1 MKKLLLYLSIGL
13 MLLSSPVNVLAEDN
27 NKSIENTNASSENNI
42 ANENKTSEEN
52 QETEVDPNTIRNQDF
67 LVPTKKGVQK
77 ANLYEAEKIKKLEEL
92 PLESLTKSYLLGD
105 YKSGDILEGYNLD
118 EVRAMASTSKLVSIF
133 VVLDKIQE
141 GKISLTDEVE
151 IDHEAA
157 ALTGSSFKLKEGDKV
172 TVEKLVEASMV
183 VSGNDAITA
192 LAKHVAGSTDAFV
205 KMMNDKCYDLG
216 LKNALM
222 VNPTGLTNYEILD
235 YNKMTTREMFKLS
248 QELIKFHPDILKY
261 TSIDKLED
269 PARNF
274 IEYSTNPV
282 LGIVPEIDGLKT
294 GYTNAAGRCVIL
306 TGLEKGE
313 KDKSKDMRLIA
324 ITTGSNSDFER
335 FVACKRLVTKG
346 FEDYGYNAIGDTEKE
361 LRTIEVLN
369 SQDENIPV
377 YQKEVGYIL
386 SKSTDKF
393 REMVEINEDLKAPIE
408 AGSSVG
414 KISFY
419 DGDDLIYESHLI
431 VKDKVYEKGII
442 NKFKRVFEE
451 IFVNMEKA
459 AWSKKKCH
467 NLLTLLKY
475 LYTII
480 L

>member
-1 MKKLLLYLSIGL
+1 MKKLLLYLSLGL
-13 MLLSSPVNVLAEDN
+13 VLLSSPVNVLAEDN
-27 NKSIENTNASSENNI
+27 TKSIENTNASSENNI
-42 ANENKTSEEN
+42 ATENKTSEEK
-52 QETEVDPNTIRNQDF
+52 EVDPNTIRNQNF
-67 LVPTKKGVQK
+67 LVPTKEGVQK

-141 GKISLTDEVE
+141 GKISLSDEVE

-192 LAKHVAGSTDAFV
+192 LAKYVAGSTDAFV
-205 KMMNDKCYDLG
+205 KMMNDKCADLG

-235 YNKMTTREMFKLS
+235 YNKMTTREMFKLAS
-248 QELIKFHPDILKY
+248 ELIKFHPDILKY
-261 TSIDKLED
+261 TTIDKLED

-313 KDKSKDMRLIA
+313 EGKSKDMRLIG

-335 FVACKRLVTKG
+335 FVACKRLMTRG
-346 FEDYGYNAIGDTEKE
+346 FEDYGYNAIGDTFKE
-361 LRTIEVLN
+361 IRTIEVLD

-377 YQKEVGYIL
+377 YQKDVGYIL

-393 REMVEINEDLKAPIE
+393 REIVEIDDELKAPIE

-414 KISFY
+414 KINFY
-419 DGDDLIYESHLI
+419 DGDDLVYTSDLI

>member
-1 MKKLLLYLSIGL
+1 MKKLLLYLSLGL
-13 MLLSSPVNVLAEDN
+13 VLLSSPVNVLAEDN
-27 NKSIENTNASSENNI
+27 TKSIENTNASSENNI
-42 ANENKTSEEN
+42 ATENKTSEEK
-52 QETEVDPNTIRNQDF
+52 EVDPNTIRNQNF
-67 LVPTKKGVQK
+67 LVPTKEGVQK

-141 GKISLTDEVE
+141 GKISLSDEVE

-192 LAKHVAGSTDAFV
+192 LAKYVAGSTDAFV
-205 KMMNDKCYDLG
+205 KMMNDKCADLG

-235 YNKMTTREMFKLS
+235 YNKMTTREMFKLAS
-248 QELIKFHPDILKY
+248 ELIKFHPDILKY
-261 TSIDKLED
+261 TTIDKLED

-313 KDKSKDMRLIA
+313 EGKSKDMRLIG

-335 FVACKRLVTKG
+335 FVACKRLMTRG
-346 FEDYGYNAIGDTEKE
+346 FEDYGYNAIGDTFKE
-361 LRTIEVLN
+361 IRTIEVLD

-377 YQKEVGYIL
+377 YQKDVGYIL

-393 REMVEINEDLKAPIE
+393 REIVEIDDDLKAPIE

-419 DGDDLIYESHLI
+419 DGDDLVYTSDLI